1 MKDARFLFPTYTRAE
16 QIADAGVHAAGVT
29 FAALA
34 SGWLLVEAAGTVP
47 DSHLAALIVYCLG
60 LITMFGASAAYNLTP
75 ERRAKE
81 FLRRA
86 DHAAIFVMIAGSY
99 TPFAVVVGGGA
110 GAGMLAAVWA
120 IAALGV
126 FVKLRFP
133 RRFDKLSV
141 ALYLAQG
148 WIVLVALRP
157 LVRTLPD
164 DALTLLIAGGVVYTA
179 GVPFHL
185 MEWMRFH
192 NVIWHVFV
200 LAGAAT
206 QFFAIRA
213 AVLTN

>member
-1 MKDARFLFPTYTRAE
+1 MKDARPFFPSYTRAE

-29 FAALA
+29 FAAVA
-34 SGWLLVEAAGTVP
+34 SVWLLVEAAGAV
-47 DSHLAALIVYCLG
+47 SGAHLAAVIVYCLG
-60 LITMFGASAAYNLTP
+60 LVAMFSASAAYNLAP

-81 FLRRA
+81 LLRRA

-110 GAGMLAAVWA
+110 GIGMLVAVWA

-133 RRFDKLSV
+133 RRFDRLCV

-148 WIVLVALRP
+148 WIVLAALRP
-157 LVRTLPD
+157 LVRALPE
-164 DALTLLIAGGVVYTA
+164 DALTLLVAGGVVYTA

-213 AVLTN
+213 AVFPS